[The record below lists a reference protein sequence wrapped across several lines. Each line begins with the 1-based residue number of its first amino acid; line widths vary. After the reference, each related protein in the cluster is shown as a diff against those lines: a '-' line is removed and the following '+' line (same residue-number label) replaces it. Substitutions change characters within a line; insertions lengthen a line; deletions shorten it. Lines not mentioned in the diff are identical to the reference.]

1 MVRKMLKNEGT
12 KMVRKIVRKMV
23 RNRRLTTNGI
33 YQSDVRNL

>member
-33 YQSDVRNL
+33 YQSDVHNL